1 MKLIGWVWPY
11 ALIAI
16 SAIGLVYMA
25 LNGRF

>member
-1 MKLIGWVWPY
+1 MKWIGWLWPY

-16 SAIGLVYMA
+16 SVIGLVYIA